1 MSFSRAAISGENWP
15 RAATISAMLSALFF
29 RPLRRSSTKFAVP
42 VFSFLLTLALT
53 LFLAPASSHAE
64 TRTRN
69 MWWAPD
75 AVTVGGHKV
84 DQLLTFIFNL
94 TGIIFVLVVAVY
106 IYFLIKYRKR
116 PGVRAV
122 YSHGNDKLEAI
133 WTLIPAAVF
142 IGLAAYSNH
151 LWKELRATA
160 PEDSLRIDIVAH
172 QFGWFFRNPGL
183 DGKLGAFD
191 QKLLS
196 QENTFGLVDG
206 DPDGAGKDDY
216 TSGDLVIPIGR
227 PVNVV
232 LRSQD
237 VIHSFYVPEFR
248 MYQDAVPGRQINWVW
263 FTCDRIGNYQLACS
277 QLCGS
282 GHYNMKAAIKVVSQE
297 DYDKLV
303 KEKSKAALLD
313 NLKKQDATKSAATA
327 QPAAVVEDSQPIVA
341 AVR

>member
-1 MSFSRAAISGENWP
+1 VSFSRAASSGENRP
-15 RAATISAMLSALFF
+15 RAATVFAMLSAPFF
-29 RPLRRSSTKFAVP
+29 RPLRRSSTKVVSS
-42 VFSFLLTLALT
+42 VFWFLLTLVLGLLVT
-53 LFLAPASSHAE
+53 PASGHAE

-94 TGIIFVLVVAVY
+94 TGIVFVLVTAVY

-151 LWKELRATA
+151 LWKELRAAA
-160 PEDSLRIDIVAH
+160 PEDSLRIDIVAK
-172 QFGWFFRNPGL
+172 QFAWFFRNPGL
-183 DGKLGAFD
+183 DGKLGAYD

-196 QENTFGLVDG
+196 TENTFGLVAG

-216 TSGDLVIPIGR
+216 TSGELIIPIGR
-227 PVNVV
+227 PVNVI

-297 DYDKLV
+297 DYEKLV
-303 KEKSKAALLD
+303 KEKSKAALLE
-313 NLKKQDATKSAATA
+313 NLKKQDAAKSAATA
-327 QPAAVVEDSQPIVA
+327 GPAANVELTQPIVA
-341 AVR
+341 AAH

>member
-1 MSFSRAAISGENWP
+1 
-15 RAATISAMLSALFF
+15 
-29 RPLRRSSTKFAVP
+29 
-42 VFSFLLTLALT
+42 
-53 LFLAPASSHAE
+53 
-64 TRTRN
+64 
-69 MWWAPD
+69 
-75 AVTVGGHKV
+75 
-84 DQLLTFIFNL
+84 
-94 TGIIFVLVVAVY
+94 
-106 IYFLIKYRKR
+106 
-116 PGVRAV
+116 VRAV

-151 LWKELRATA
+151 LWKELRAAA
-160 PEDSLRIDIVAH
+160 PEDSLRIDIVAK
-172 QFGWFFRNPGL
+172 QFAWFFRNPGL
-183 DGKLGAFD
+183 DGKLGAYD

-196 QENTFGLVDG
+196 TENTFGLVAG

-216 TSGDLVIPIGR
+216 TSGELIIPIGR
-227 PVNVV
+227 PVNVI

-297 DYDKLV
+297 DYEKLV
-303 KEKSKAALLD
+303 KEKSKAALLE
-313 NLKKQDATKSAATA
+313 NLKKQDAAKSAATA
-327 QPAAVVEDSQPIVA
+327 GPAANVELTQPIVA
-341 AVR
+341 AAH

>member
-1 MSFSRAAISGENWP
+1 MLLTSFSRS
-15 RAATISAMLSALFF
+15 R
-29 RPLRRSSTKFAVP
+29 RPFSKFATPLFTV
-42 VFSFLLTLALT
+42 LLTLALLVVT
-53 LFLAPASSHAE
+53 QSSCLAE
-64 TRTRN
+64 LRTRN

-75 AVTVGGHKV
+75 AATVGGHKV
-84 DQLLTFIFNL
+84 DHLLSFIFNL
-94 TGIIFVLVVAVY
+94 TGIVFVLVTGVY
-106 IYFLIKYRKR
+106 VYFIIKYRKR

-151 LWKELRATA
+151 LWKELRSPA
-160 PEDSLRIDIVAH
+160 PADSLRIDIVAK
-172 QFGWFFRNPGL
+172 QYGWSFRNPGM

-196 QENTFGLVDG
+196 LENSFGLVDG

-216 TSGDLVIPIGR
+216 TSGELIVPVHRPI
-227 PVNVV
+227 NVV

-248 MYQDAVPGRQINWVW
+248 MYQDAVPGRQIEWVW
-263 FTCDRIGNYQLACS
+263 FICDRIGNYQLACN

-282 GHYNMKAAIKVVSQE
+282 GHYNMKAGIKVVSQE

-303 KEKSKAALLD
+303 KEKSKAALLE
-313 NLKKQDATKSAATA
+313 NLKKQDATKNAATPEA
-327 QPAAVVEDSQPIVA
+327 PAAVEQPVPQESLPQVA
-341 AVR
+341 TVR